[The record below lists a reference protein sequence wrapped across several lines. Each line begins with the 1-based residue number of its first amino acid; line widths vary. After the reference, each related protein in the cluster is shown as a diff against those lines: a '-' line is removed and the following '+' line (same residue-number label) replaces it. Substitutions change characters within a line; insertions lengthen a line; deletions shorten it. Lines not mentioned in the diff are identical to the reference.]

1 MSFRARLLVVSSATL
16 ALGIGTLLVF
26 ANLLLSVQ
34 VQHEASSVLAARAQA
49 QIAALSVVG
58 GQLRE
63 RAAPNEARLDRAAW
77 IFAGGRRVESAPDAP
92 AGLTAAAVA
101 LSRQPPGAERD
112 GPAGQRLRVE
122 PVFAGHPRRQV
133 GAVVVAYAAHPL
145 QVLQAE
151 VLLGSIVFA
160 VLALIG
166 GAIVIG
172 RAIRRALE
180 PVAIMTADAEDWGAH
195 DLERRFAL
203 GPVRDE
209 LTGLGAVLDGL
220 LSRIAASRHHE
231 QRFAADVAHELR
243 TPLAAVRGWAE
254 LALMGA
260 GADAGADRQPLTAIV
275 DQVDRMEAT
284 VETLLQVARRELDA
298 DAGTADLR
306 PLLGELEGVQLDIAG
321 ALPLVEGD
329 PAVVRQLLAPLI
341 DNARRHAASS
351 VRVQASA
358 DGGSV
363 RIAVRDDGPGVDP
376 AVGDDVFAPGA
387 RGPDG
392 AGSGAGLGLAL
403 ARRLARAS
411 GGDIVLGPG
420 PGGHFVIVLAAVSPS
435 G

>member
-1 MSFRARLLVVSSATL
+1 MSFRVRLLVASSATL

-34 VQHEASSVLAARAQA
+34 VQHEASSVLGARAQA

-63 RAAPNEARLDRAAW
+63 RVAPNEARLDRSAW
-77 IFAGGRRVESAPDAP
+77 IFAGGRLVESPPDAP
-92 AGLTAAAVA
+92 AALTAAAVA
-101 LSRQPPGAERD
+101 LSRRLPGAERD
-112 GPAGQRLRVE
+112 GPGGQRLRLE
-122 PVFAGHPRRQV
+122 PVYAGHPRRPV

-145 QVLQAE
+145 HVLQAE

-180 PVAIMTADAEDWGAH
+180 PVAIMIADAEDWSAH

-203 GPVRDE
+203 GPPRDE

-243 TPLAAVRGWAE
+243 TPLAGVRGWAE

-260 GADAGADRQPLTAIV
+260 GARDRADRQPLEAIV

-284 VETLLQVARRELDA
+284 IETLLQMARRELDA
-298 DAGTADLR
+298 DAGTADVG
-306 PLLGELEGVQLDIAG
+306 PLLAELEGVEVSVDG
-321 ALPLVEGD
+321 ELPWVEGD
-329 PAVVRQLLAPLI
+329 AAVVRQLLAPLV
-341 DNARRHAASS
+341 DNARRHAASA
-351 VRVQASA
+351 VRVTAEA

-363 RIAVRDDGPGVDP
+363 RIAVRDDGPGVAP
-376 AVGDDVFAPGA
+376 AVGDQVFAPGA
-387 RGPDG
+387 RSPHG

-403 ARRLARAS
+403 ARRLARAC

-420 PGGHFVIVLAAVSPS
+420 PGGHFVIVLAAVSQS